1 MSALKSHQEPSS
13 AATIQNACQQ
23 KPAISTPTSRLVRI
37 WFIRLAISRSFSIG
51 IGILRS
57 FSANP
62 ATRQRKLPFNSLGI
76 FIFLSY
82 LYTCVYSF
90 YSLIKFKFE
99 KKKKRREWYVFV
111 YHFTCRK
118 HCSDSQKQKYEAV
131 RQLDTENH
139 NKISL

>member
-1 MSALKSHQEPSS
+1 MQCVCIEITSRTQFCGYNTERRC
-13 AATIQNACQQ
+13 QCQQ

-99 KKKKRREWYVFV
+99 KKKKKKRVICLCLPLYL
-111 YHFTCRK
+111 
-118 HCSDSQKQKYEAV
+118 QKALQQQSE
-131 RQLDTENH
+131 TEV
-139 NKISL
+139 